1 MSSSELTRTVDTLFS
16 PGDVVELR
24 TLKDGA
30 TFSGYFDN
38 HEELVKAAAKHDER
52 GHDVFITLNKLPE
65 EIASR
70 RYNRVDRMKGRDA
83 STSDKD
89 VERRTYLFIDADCER
104 VSGISSTDEEKTRVR
119 EKVLEIRDHLR
130 GQGWPEP
137 IVCDSGNGYHLLYPV
152 DLPNDQVSLELIAG
166 VLEALDFKFSDEAV
180 EVDTTT
186 KNAARITKFY
196 GTVAKKGDDLPKRPH
211 RPSKI
216 LKAPREPL
224 APVSRDLL
232 QRAFDSKPK
241 EPPGSRA
248 NRGGKGC
255 REFDLSDWI
264 ARHGIQVKREGPWK
278 SGGYRWILEECPW
291 NGHTDNA
298 AYIVEQPGGAIAAGC
313 QHNSCEGRAWQ
324 DLREHY
330 EPGAYERKDWH
341 EEKAG
346 RDNNDNSDNK
356 FQDWSEEKA
365 GYGDNNDNSDNK
377 FQDLADLPDP
387 AEFPL
392 SALPITVRQFVR
404 EAAASVG
411 CPVDYLGLSTLA
423 AASAA
428 IGDTRRII
436 IKKDWTEAPAI
447 FGMIVGG
454 PASKKTPAMN
464 LALRPVRERQ
474 MSHKTEYER
483 QKEEYKSVL
492 RDYEKSKKDGPS
504 ELREPEKPTLV
515 RTYADDTTVERLA
528 DILNENRR
536 GLLIIK
542 DELSGW
548 LGSMNQYK
556 QGGKGADR
564 QFWLSVHTNQP
575 VSVDRK
581 SADEPVIVA
590 RPFVSIVGGIQAEVL
605 PDFGKDRGDGLIDRF
620 IPVYPKPRV
629 GRWSDDEISDSVR
642 ESYASTIGSLYKL
655 HHANDDEDPF
665 PSRVGMTDEAKAL
678 FVAEYN
684 RLHDELESPGFPQ
697 RLRPAWGKLEAY
709 LARFALILAMA
720 RIVELDKHGQGWLVE
735 RVTREDM
742 AGAIKLLAY
751 FKNHVRRV
759 YTGLYGDSPSDRLA
773 ADLRDFLISKGGTWE
788 GIARELHGQLVSEH
802 KPEREKDFGKAIRAI
817 AKRSALLRLEDL
829 QRTNTRRPFRLTL
842 ESVVTVDTVV
852 TPSPDENP
860 AAEEWEEKWADLT
873 DLFAADE
880 EEEE

>member
-1 MSSSELTRTVDTLFS
+1 VSSSELGRTVETLFS
-16 PGDVVELR
+16 SDAVVELR
-24 TLKDGA
+24 TFKDGA
-30 TFSGYFDN
+30 TYSGYFDN
-38 HEELVKAAAKHDER
+38 HQELVKAATKHDER
-52 GHDVFITLNKLPE
+52 GHDVYITLNKLPE
-65 EIASR
+65 EIAYR
-70 RYNRVDRMKGRDA
+70 RYNRVDRLKGRDV

-89 VERRTYLFIDADCER
+89 VERRAYLFIDADCER
-104 VSGISSTDEEKTRVR
+104 VSGISSTDEEKQKSRQ
-119 EKVLEIRDHLR
+119 KVLEIRDYLK
-130 GQGWPEP
+130 GQGWPAP

-152 DLPNDQVSLELIAG
+152 DLPNDQASLELVAG

-180 EVDTTT
+180 KVDTTT

-196 GTVAKKGDDLPKRPH
+196 GTAAKKGDDLPQRPH

-216 LKAPREPL
+216 LKVPDEL
-224 APVSRDLL
+224 ASVSPGLL
-232 QRAFDSKPK
+232 QKASDSKPE
-241 EPPGSRA
+241 EPRGFRVYP
-248 NRGGKGC
+248 GGKGY
-255 REFDLSDWI
+255 REFDVSDWI
-264 ARHGIQVKREGPWK
+264 ARYGIRVKREGPWK
-278 SGGYRWILEECPW
+278 NGGYRWILEECPW

-298 AYIVEQPGGAIAAGC
+298 AYIVRQPGGAIAAGC
-313 QHNSCEGRAWQ
+313 QHNSCEGYTWR

-341 EEKAG
+341 EEKTG
-346 RDNNDNSDNK
+346 R
-356 FQDWSEEKA
+356 
-365 GYGDNNDNSDNK
+365 GDNNDNSDNK

-387 AEFPL
+387 EEFPI

-423 AASAA
+423 AVSAA
-428 IGDTRRII
+428 IGDTRRIV
-436 IKKDWTEAPAI
+436 IKKDWTEGAAI

-464 LALRPVRERQ
+464 LALRPVRQRQ
-474 MSHKTEYER
+474 MALKTEYER
-483 QKEEYKSVL
+483 QKEEHEAAL
-492 RDYEKSKKDGPS
+492 RDYEKARKDGPS
-504 ELREPEKPTLV
+504 ELRKPEKPTLV

-581 SADEPVIVA
+581 STDEPVIVA
-590 RPFVSIVGGIQAEVL
+590 RPFVSIVGGIQPEVL

-629 GRWSDDEISDSVR
+629 GRWSDDEISDHVR
-642 ESYASTIGSLYKL
+642 EGYARTIGSLYKL
-655 HHANDDEDPF
+655 RHANDEEDPF
-665 PSRVGMTDEAKAL
+665 PSRVGLTDEAKAL
-678 FVAEYN
+678 FIAEYN
-684 RLHDELESPGFPQ
+684 RLHDELEAPGFPQ

-709 LARFALILAMA
+709 LARFALTLAMA
-720 RIVELDKHGQGWLVE
+720 RVAELGNQGQTGLVE
-735 RVTREDM
+735 RVAREDM
-742 AGAIKLLAY
+742 AGAIQLLAY

-773 ADLRDFLISKGGTWE
+773 ADLSDFLISEGGSWE
-788 GIARELHGQLVSEH
+788 GIASELYDALDSEF
-802 KPEREKDFGKAIRAI
+802 KPERVKDFGKQVRAI
-817 AKRSALLRLEDL
+817 AKRSPLLRLEDL
-829 QRTNTRRPFRLTL
+829 QRTNARRPFRLTL

-852 TPSPDENP
+852 TSSQDEPSRESVR
-860 AAEEWEEKWADLT
+860 ESW
-873 DLFAADE
+873 
-880 EEEE
+880 

>member
-1 MSSSELTRTVDTLFS
+1 MGSAELARTVETLFS

-24 TLKDGA
+24 TFKDGA

-38 HEELVKAAAKHDER
+38 LEGLVEAAAKHDGR
-52 GHDVFITLNKLPE
+52 GHDVYITLNKLPE

-104 VSGISSTDEEKTRVR
+104 VSGISSTDEEKYKSR
-119 EKVLEIRDHLR
+119 EKILEIRDYLNS
-130 GQGWPEP
+130 QGWPEP

-152 DLPNDQVSLELIAG
+152 DLPADQTGLELVAG
-166 VLEALDFKFSDEAV
+166 VLEALDFKFSDESV
-180 EVDTTT
+180 KVDTTT

-196 GTVAKKGDDLPKRPH
+196 GTVAKKGDDRPQRPH
-211 RPSKI
+211 RSSKI
-216 LKAPREPL
+216 LKVPEARAYVSQEQLQNVADTKPEEPRGFRVYP
-224 APVSRDLL
+224 
-232 QRAFDSKPK
+232 
-241 EPPGSRA
+241 
-248 NRGGKGC
+248 GGKG
-255 REFDLSDWI
+255 RQEFDVSDWI
-264 ARHGIQVKREGPWK
+264 ARYGVRVKREGPWK
-278 SGGYRWILEECPW
+278 NGGYRWILEECPW

-298 AYIVEQPGGAIAAGC
+298 AYIVRQPGGAIAAGC
-313 QHNSCEGRAWQ
+313 QHNSCEWYTWR

-341 EEKAG
+341 EEMAG
-346 RDNNDNSDNK
+346 RGDSNDSSD
-356 FQDWSEEKA
+356 SV
-365 GYGDNNDNSDNK
+365 

-387 AEFPL
+387 EEFPI

-423 AASAA
+423 ALSAA
-428 IGDTRRII
+428 IGDTRRIV
-436 IKKDWTEAPAI
+436 IKKDWTEGAAI

-474 MSHKTEYER
+474 MALRTEYER
-483 QKEEYKSVL
+483 QKEEHEAAL
-492 RDYEKSKKDGPS
+492 RDYEKAKKDGPS
-504 ELREPEKPTLV
+504 ELRKPEKPTLV

-575 VSVDRK
+575 VAVDRK
-581 SADEPVIVA
+581 SSDEPVIVA
-590 RPFVSIVGGIQAEVL
+590 RPFVSIVGGIQPEVL

-629 GRWSDDEISDSVR
+629 GRWSDDEISDHVR
-642 ESYASTIGSLYKL
+642 EEYARTISSLYKL
-655 HHANDDEDPF
+655 RYANEEEDPF
-665 PSRVGMTDEAKAL
+665 PSRVPMTSEARAL

-684 RLHDELESPGFPQ
+684 RLHEELESPGFPQ

-709 LARFALILAMA
+709 QARFALIIAMT
-720 RIVELDKHGQGWLVE
+720 RIIELGNQGQGGIVE
-735 RVTREDM
+735 RITREDM
-742 AGAIKLLAY
+742 AGGIRLLEY

-773 ADLRDFLISKGGTWE
+773 ADLRDFLIDQGGSWE
-788 GIARELHGQLVSEH
+788 GIASDLDGALVSEY
-802 KPEREKDFGKAIRAI
+802 KPDRPEDLSKAVRAI
-817 AKRSALLRLEDL
+817 CKRTPALTFEELK
-829 QRTNTRRPFRLTL
+829 RTKKARPFRLTL
-842 ESVVTVDTVV
+842 ENAVTADTAV
-852 TPSPDENP
+852 TPSPDES
-860 AAEEWEEKWADLT
+860 EEDAS
-873 DLFAADE
+873 FASE
-880 EEEE
+880 RVRESW